1 MRTINVILCRDF
13 QELRQTNAFWIM
25 VIVAA
30 VITIAAAAGIS
41 IALSRQA
48 WLGEELA
55 KPLLELIISLVAYF
69 LPLLIL
75 MAFIWAFATLPLT
88 KEKINGNIECL
99 LATPITPRALW
110 VGKCLAIF
118 LPGFGISVITLLLI
132 LLVVNLT
139 IINPATGYLVLPIP
153 ALVSG
158 FIINPLLFFGLLAF
172 IVLFSLANNP
182 EIAIAPSFI
191 VGFGLMMGL
200 PIGIATGAINLA
212 SWSFTFWYFVGT
224 VIVWSVVGYLSRL
237 LSKENIVLSSK
248 GS

>member
-1 MRTINVILCRDF
+1 MRTMNVILCRDF
-13 QELRQTNAFWIM
+13 RELRQTNAFRIM

-41 IALSRQA
+41 IVLSRQA
-48 WLGEELA
+48 WLGEEFA
-55 KPLLELIISLVAYF
+55 RPVLELIISLVAYY

-99 LATPITPRALW
+99 LATPLRLGSLW
-110 VGKCLAIF
+110 IGKCLAIF
-118 LPGFGISVITLLLI
+118 LPGFGISVIALLLV
-132 LLVVNLT
+132 LLVVNLIT
-139 IINPATGYLVLPIP
+139 INPATGYLVLPIP
-153 ALVSG
+153 ALVTG

-212 SWSFTFWYFVGT
+212 LWSFTLWYFVGT
-224 VIVWSVVGYLSRL
+224 VIVWAVVGYFSRL